1 MYYFPEGSKFYYSTT
16 FAAAKTISI
25 LSNASPAVATST
37 AHGYADDAE
46 VLILSGWDDVNE
58 SVFKVDSLTADT
70 FSLVDQDTSDTAWYP
85 IGTGIG
91 TAKLV
96 SGWTEIPQILTLDNS
111 GGDVKYGTVTPLSKR
126 NAINVPIGLNP
137 ETLTITMGH
146 DPANATY
153 KAMLTIGRS
162 RTLCAFKQVI
172 PGGAVTYGYGYMI
185 TSERAKQS
193 AGNANSVPVG
203 ISIQGR
209 SISYGA

>member
-16 FAAAKTISI
+16 FAAAKVVSA
-25 LSNASPAVATST
+25 LSNADPAVASAT
-37 AHGYADDAE
+37 AHGYSDDAE
-46 VLILSGWDDVNE
+46 VLIKSGWDDINE
-58 SVFKVDSLTADT
+58 SVFKVDQLTADT
-70 FSLVDQDTSDTAWYP
+70 FSLMDQDTTDVNWYP
-85 IGTGIG
+85 AGTGTG
-91 TAKLV
+91 TAQLV
-96 SGWTEIPQILTLDNS
+96 SSWTEIPQILTLDNS
-111 GGDVKYGTVTPLSKR
+111 GGDVKYGTVSPLSKR

-137 ETLTITMGH
+137 ETLTLTIGH

-153 KAMLTIGRS
+153 KAMLKIGRA

-172 PGGAVTYGYGYMI
+172 PGGGVTYGYGYMI

>member
-16 FAAAKTISI
+16 FAAAKTVT
-25 LSNASPAVATST
+25 LLTNASPAVATAT
-37 AHGYADDAE
+37 AHGFADNAE
-46 VLILSGWDDVNE
+46 VLIKSGWDDINE
-58 SVFKVDSLTADT
+58 SVFKIDSLTADT
-70 FSLVDQDTSDTAWYP
+70 FGLIDQDTTDTNWYP
-85 IGTGIG
+85 TGTGTG
-91 TAKLV
+91 TAQLV
-96 SGWTEIPQILTLDNS
+96 SAWIEIPQILTLDNS

-137 ETLTITMGH
+137 ETLNITIGH

-153 KAMLTIGRS
+153 KAMLNIGRS

-172 PGGAVTYGYGYMI
+172 PGGGVTYGYGYMI

-193 AGNANSVPVG
+193 AGNANTVPVG

>member
-16 FAAAKTISI
+16 FAAAKTITA
-25 LSNASPAVATST
+25 LTNANPAVATAT
-37 AHGYADDAE
+37 AHGYSNDAE
-46 VLILSGWDDVNE
+46 ILIKSGWDDVNE
-58 SVFKVDSLTADT
+58 SIFKIDSLTADT
-70 FSLVDQDTSDTAWYP
+70 FSLVDQDTTDTNWYP
-85 IGTGIG
+85 AGTGTG
-91 TAKLV
+91 TAQLV

-153 KAMLTIGRS
+153 KAMLNIGRS

-172 PGGAVTYGYGYMI
+172 PGGGVTYGYGYMI

-193 AGNANSVPVG
+193 AGNANTVPVG
-203 ISIQGR
+203 VSIQGR
-209 SISYGA
+209 SISYGS